1 MTVGQRI
8 AQKRKELGLSQ
19 ESLGEQLGVS
29 RQAIYKWE
37 SDAALPEVEKLVALS
52 RIFSVPVG
60 YLLGVE
66 DAPEGAGSD
75 AAGGGAPES
84 GELTGE
90 QLRMVEEIV
99 ERYLA
104 AAPKAAPARPRRG
117 RTVLAALA
125 LIAVAAAL
133 VSLFSRLDRVTQ
145 DYQNLQSSISRID
158 SNVNGQIGSIANR
171 VEEILKS
178 QNDLTADYEA
188 KLLEVRPGEDTA
200 AFSLRAVPRTYT
212 EGMSALFQADCDGQ
226 VVEIPGTLGEGQ
238 EFSAQLVCPLRNSIT
253 LSVVFVTGDK
263 RETQRLDVYLGLY
276 DSSFPYLWFSG
287 NLWFDADEKELPAA
301 AWLAETM
308 LDMENSFADVPG
320 QAAAA
325 SIRVGLFRD
334 RKLVAWYG
342 EEQRETNI
350 DGERRLM
357 DFYVRP
363 AGITM
368 EKGSVY
374 CEAVVLT
381 DEYGRVRIYQD
392 TPLEWKETEQRWESV
407 SSYESALSSEGWDLG
422 GE

>member
-60 YLLGVE
+60 WLLGVE
-66 DAPEGAGSD
+66 DAPEGTD
-75 AAGGGAPES
+75 GGAPES

-133 VSLFSRLDRVTQ
+133 ISLFSRLDQVTR
-145 DYQNLQSSISRID
+145 DYQSLQNSISRID

-200 AFSLRAVPRTYT
+200 VFSLRAVPRTYT

-226 VVEIPGTLGEGQ
+226 VVEIPGELGEGQ
-238 EFSAQLVCPLRNSIT
+238 EFSARLVCPLRNSIT

-263 RETQRLDVYLGLY
+263 RETQRLDVYSSLY
-276 DSSFPYLWFSG
+276 DSSFPDLWFSG
-287 NLWFDADEKELPAA
+287 NLWFDADEKELPTG

-308 LDMENSFADVPG
+308 LEENSFDDVPG
-320 QAAAA
+320 KAAAA
-325 SIRVGLFRD
+325 SVRVGLFRD
-334 RKLVAWYG
+334 RKLVVWYG
-342 EEQRETNI
+342 EEQRKINV
-350 DGERRLM
+350 DGELRLM

-374 CEAVVLT
+374 CEAAVVT

-407 SSYESALSSEGWDLG
+407 SSYESILSPEDWDLG
-422 GE
+422 ED